1 MTSGSLEGWVYL
13 AWDDDLIADEPHPRF
28 YGHREYGDLIEDG
41 PEFEDASDAVRW
53 WRERGAEKILIRLDH
68 SRYLWAGVG
77 LPPVDSET
85 GQARP
90 VFSDDDPAGRPESSR
105 ARSEA
110 ARHEMQEQFAAQES
124 NKPIL
129 MGARL
134 RQRREAIGMSVQGLA
149 ERMDVTET
157 WIHEVE
163 SGRTASAVTIN
174 QWIDLVWATQK
185 PWPDERRLRSTGKF
199 GWTAFDLLAAAE
211 DIVRRHI
218 NSTEQP
224 GSGDQDP

>member
-1 MTSGSLEGWVYL
+1 
-13 AWDDDLIADEPHPRF
+13 
-28 YGHREYGDLIEDG
+28 
-41 PEFEDASDAVRW
+41 
-53 WRERGAEKILIRLDH
+53 
-68 SRYLWAGVG
+68 
-77 LPPVDSET
+77 
-85 GQARP
+85 
-90 VFSDDDPAGRPESSR
+90 
-105 ARSEA
+105 
-110 ARHEMQEQFAAQES
+110 MQEQFAAQES